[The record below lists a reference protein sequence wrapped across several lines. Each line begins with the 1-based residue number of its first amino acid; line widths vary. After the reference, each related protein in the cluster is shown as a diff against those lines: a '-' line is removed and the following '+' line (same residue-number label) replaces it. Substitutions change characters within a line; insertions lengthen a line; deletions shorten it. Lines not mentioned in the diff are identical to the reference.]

1 MNHDPRAAF
10 ATTSSSEVEHSA
22 DALFSTDRLSPDSHL
37 PIVMTAREGR
47 TLSEVLPVVRRIAD
61 AYLPLHGGVLFRGV
75 PVASPSD
82 FELFVTA
89 FTSSMLAYEFGSTP
103 RSQVHH
109 QVYTST
115 EYPPHQHI
123 PLHNEQAYTTEW
135 PMKIWFYC
143 GQAAEEGGYTPIA
156 DSREVFARI
165 PAPIRERFI
174 RKQVMYV
181 RNYGNGLDV
190 PWQKVFD
197 TDDRG
202 TVESFCRKN
211 GIQFEW
217 KSDGELKTR
226 QVAQAVAAHPG
237 TRQQVWFNQA
247 HLFHVSNLEPAV
259 REALLGAVS
268 EEDLPRHAYYGDGTP
283 IETEVLDEIRD
294 VYRCCAIQFEWRR
307 GDVLMLDNMLAAHG
321 RTPFKGRRQ
330 ILVAMAE
337 PSGVSIPCR

>member
-1 MNHDPRAAF
+1 MNNESHAAF
-10 ATTSSSEVEHSA
+10 AMASFSDADSA
-22 DALFSTDRLSPDSHL
+22 VDALFSTGVLSEARLPL
-37 PIVMTAREGR
+37 VMTAKAGP
-47 TLSEVLPVVRRIAD
+47 TLSEFFPTAQRAAD
-61 AYLPLHGGVLFRGV
+61 RYLSIHGGVLFRGL
-75 PVASPSD
+75 PLLSPSD
-82 FELFVTA
+82 FESFVKALTP
-89 FTSSMLAYEFGSTP
+89 SMIGYEFGSTP
-103 RSQVHH
+103 RSQVQN

-165 PAPIRERFI
+165 PAPIRERFT

-190 PWQKVFD
+190 PWQKVFN

-217 KSDGELKTR
+217 KSDGELRTR
-226 QVAQAVAAHPG
+226 QVAQAVAVHPR
-237 TRQQVWFNQA
+237 THEQVWFNQA
-247 HLFHVSNLEPAV
+247 HLFHLSNLEPAV
-259 REALLGAVS
+259 QEALLGAVS

-294 VYRCCAIQFEWRR
+294 VYRCCAIQFAWRR

-337 PSGVSIPCR
+337 SSEASDECR

>member
-1 MNHDPRAAF
+1 MNHDLQ
-10 ATTSSSEVEHSA
+10 TTCSMPPGTGGEAGAEPLLSA
-22 DALFSTDRLSPDSHL
+22 KPLMPGMRLPL
-37 PIVMTAREGR
+37 VMTARETRALGEFSAAAR
-47 TLSEVLPVVRRIAD
+47 RGVDEYLSI
-61 AYLPLHGGVLFRGV
+61 HGGLLFRGL

-82 FELFVTA
+82 FEAFVNV
-89 FTSSMLAYEFGSTP
+89 FTQSMISYEFGSTP

-143 GQAAEEGGYTPIA
+143 GQPSEEGGYTPIA

-165 PAPIRERFI
+165 PAHIRERFI

-190 PWQKVFD
+190 PWQKVFNTED
-197 TDDRG
+197 PA
-202 TVESFCRKN
+202 TVERFCRKN
-211 GIQFEW
+211 GIMFEW
-217 KSDGELKTR
+217 KSDGELRTR
-226 QVAQAVAAHPG
+226 QIAQAVATHPG
-237 TRQQVWFNQA
+237 TREQVWFNQA

-259 REALLGAVS
+259 REALLSAVS
-268 EEDLPRHAYYGDGTP
+268 EEDLPRHAYYGDGSA
-283 IETEVLDEIRD
+283 IETDVLDEIRD
-294 VYRCCAIQFEWRR
+294 VYHRLAVQFSWGK

-337 PSGVSIPCR
+337 PSGASTECR